1 MQKKTSLGIIVPCYN
16 EAANISFFETELESF
31 LNHLTAHRADLDIKL
46 YIIENNSTD
55 DTHNQLILMAKKFP
69 EHLHIDQCSK
79 QGYGAAL
86 KYGFD
91 KFKNNSDFLA
101 FLDFDNTYPLMSL
114 FPLVDKISR
123 EDLDMVFGARLH
135 RESEIDWIRHAGNS
149 FYVGLL
155 RTLIRAELSDVCSGM
170 RVFKAGLVESITALS
185 EDDLSFSIQL
195 TSFATLKK
203 WKLGEHSIM
212 YRKRVGES
220 KLSVVSDGF
229 KFLFVLLKTVFTH
242 KNV

>member
-16 EAANISFFETELESF
+16 EAANISYFQTELESF
-31 LNHLTAHRADLDIKL
+31 LQHLSDHRQDINVRF

-55 DTHNQLILMAKKFP
+55 GTYTQLQALSEKFP
-69 EHLHIDQCSK
+69 QHLLIEQCK
-79 QGYGAAL
+79 RQGYGASL
-86 KYGFD
+86 KHGFS
-91 KFKNNSDFLA
+91 KFNADSDYLA

-114 FPLVDKISR
+114 PPLLDKVQS
-123 EDLDMVFGARLH
+123 ENLDMVFGARLH
-135 RESEIDWIRHAGNS
+135 RDSQIDWVRHLGNA
-149 FYVGLL
+149 FYVKLL

-170 RVFKAGLVESITALS
+170 RVFKSSLAGSIASLS

-195 TSFATLKK
+195 TSFAHVKK

-212 YRKRVGES
+212 YRARVGES
-220 KLSVVSDGF
+220 KLSVVSDGV
-229 KFLFVLLKTVFTH
+229 KFLIVLIKTVLTN